1 MRKIT
6 KAFATFIVLARDEGR
21 AELLAREYIK
31 KEELLKEDLE
41 ILDMEEV
48 PTDKTN
54 NSKHY
59 KVLRDLSI
67 NEKLIMR
74 KIGMLN
80 EEKLKEVINNLQK
93 IFVKC

>member
-1 MRKIT
+1 MMRKIT

-59 KVLRDLSI
+59 EVLRDLF
-67 NEKLIMR
+67 NQREAHHEENRHAKRR
-74 KIGMLN
+74 KT
-80 EEKLKEVINNLQK
+80 
-93 IFVKC
+93 